1 LLYLGGASRG
11 RQRFSIGSLDIEKTT
26 VWEETMKIQRLIA
39 PIVGSALAL
48 LASGTQAAE
57 IKVLASTAVKTTLEE
72 LAPQFE
78 KATGSKVDITFAP
91 AAALKVKID
100 EGAAFDV
107 AILAAS
113 VTNSLAGSGKID
125 MPATTIA
132 HSGIG
137 VAIRKGAPK
146 PDISTTEAF
155 KQTLLNAKSIGF
167 TGAGATGAYLK
178 TLFEKLGIADDL
190 KPRLKPLQGAAGE
203 AAASGEVEIG
213 MTQISEILPYTGAEL
228 LGPLPPDIQS
238 YTYFSAVTSSSSK
251 EADAAKAFIKFLAAP
266 SALAVIKGKGME
278 PG

>member
-1 LLYLGGASRG
+1 
-11 RQRFSIGSLDIEKTT
+11 
-26 VWEETMKIQRLIA
+26 MKIQRLMA
-39 PIVGSALAL
+39 PIAGSVLAL
-48 LASGTQAAE
+48 LASGAQAAE

-78 KATGSKVDITFAP
+78 KTTGSKVDITFAP
-91 AAALKVKID
+91 ATVLKVKID

-107 AILAAS
+107 AILAAA
-113 VTNSLAGSGKID
+113 VTDSLAGSGKIE
-125 MPATTIA
+125 MPAATIA

-146 PDISTTEAF
+146 PDITTTAAF

-178 TLFEKLGIADDL
+178 TLFEKLGIADEL

-213 MTQISEILPYTGAEL
+213 MTQISEILPYAGAEL

-238 YTYFSAVTSSSSK
+238 YTYFSAVTSKASN
-251 EADAAKAFIKFLAAP
+251 EADVAKAFIKFLAAP
-266 SALAVIKGKGME
+266 SALAVIKAKGME